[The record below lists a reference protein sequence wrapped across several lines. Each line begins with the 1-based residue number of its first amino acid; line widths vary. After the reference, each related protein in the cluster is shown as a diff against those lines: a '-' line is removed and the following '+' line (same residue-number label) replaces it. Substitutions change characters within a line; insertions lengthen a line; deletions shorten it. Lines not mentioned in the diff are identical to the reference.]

1 VPSAADAREGNAA
14 GPASA
19 SIVVVVPFLNEEW
32 CLPRFLESMAGQ
44 TRAPDRLVLV
54 DDGSTDRSGEL
65 ADEHARTHDGVV
77 VLHRPPRPPE
87 RDRLA
92 QAHVLKAFQ
101 WAVAQLDL
109 EWDVVA
115 KMDGD
120 LELPP
125 AALETLEQAFQ
136 SDETLGIAGL
146 VLYERDADGVPV
158 AEPIPPRHVRGATKF
173 YRRACWEQIGPLPE
187 ILGWDTIDE
196 VLAREAG
203 WRTRSFPV
211 PGGQTLH
218 LRRTGGHGPILR
230 SFRRWGVCS
239 YCYGAHPLY
248 VLFYGLI
255 LMRRRRPRVLGG
267 INYLF
272 GWAAAVA
279 AKRAPRADPHVREVM
294 RRDGLTRIRR
304 RIVGRPVTDA

>member
-1 VPSAADAREGNAA
+1 VGSADRIS
-14 GPASA
+14 P

-32 CLPRFLESMAGQ
+32 CLPRFLESMDGQ
-44 TRAPDRLVLV
+44 TRPPDRLVLV
-54 DDGSTDRSGEL
+54 DDGSTDRSGDIAE
-65 ADEHARTHDGVV
+65 EFARTRDGVV

-92 QAHVLKAFQ
+92 QAHVLKAFH
-101 WAVAQLDL
+101 WAVAQLDV

-120 LELPP
+120 LELAP
-125 AALETLEQAFQ
+125 AALETLEEAF
-136 SDETLGIAGL
+136 DDDPTLGIAGL
-146 VLYERDADGVPV
+146 VLYERDPNGVPV

-173 YRRACWEQIGPLPE
+173 YRRGCWERIGPLPE

-196 VLAREAG
+196 VLARAAG

-211 PGGQTLH
+211 PDGQTLH

-255 LMRRRRPRVLGG
+255 LMRRRRPLVIGG
-267 INYLF
+267 MNYLF

-279 AKRAPRADPHVREVM
+279 AGSAPRADPQIREVM

-304 RIVGRPVTDA
+304 RIAGRPIVDA